1 MILRTDLTS
10 NTPEDKSENI
20 RASIKRSAVKLG
32 DFFARYMIS
41 ALLVTR
47 GELYLGLFLV
57 KQLCS
62 DTCLNHIIQV
72 FFVSLKSTTIYY
84 HKVSGK
90 YEWCRSVGREELY
103 CARFYTRS

>member
-32 DFFARYMIS
+32 DFFARYTIS

-47 GELYLGLFLV
+47 RELYFGPFLV
-57 KQLCS
+57 KELFR
-62 DTCLNHIIQV
+62 DTCLNHIIQE
-72 FFVSLKSTTIYY
+72 FFVNLKSTTIYY

-90 YEWCRSVGREELY
+90 YESCRSIGR
-103 CARFYTRS
+103 